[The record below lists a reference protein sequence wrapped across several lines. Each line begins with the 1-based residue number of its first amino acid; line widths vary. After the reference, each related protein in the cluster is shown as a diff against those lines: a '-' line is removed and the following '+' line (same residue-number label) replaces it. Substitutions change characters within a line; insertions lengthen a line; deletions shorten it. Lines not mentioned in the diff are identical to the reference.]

1 MQDKNIV
8 NIIRKMVILK
18 LVKEIEKDDF
28 RPVTSV
34 RQRKKIRVPMRNI
47 DNIFTKNDAID
58 IVGS

>member
-1 MQDKNIV
+1 
-8 NIIRKMVILK
+8 MVILK

-47 DNIFTKNDAID
+47 HNIFTKNDAID
-58 IVGS
+58 IVRS

>member
-1 MQDKNIV
+1 MQEKKIV

-47 DNIFTKNDAID
+47 HNIFTKSDAID
-58 IVGS
+58 IVRS